1 MPFEN
6 FDSAD
11 KKQEPAAQGLDF
23 LGAHSERFRATDSQK
38 SQSGP
43 SDIPTAR
50 LVGLAGT
57 TAGLTEL
64 VMDKI
69 GTNSA
74 KLFHESAKDLMLNA
88 SGGPN
93 LYNALDKLR
102 VYQSTSMLSD
112 INAASGPLSAATNK
126 QVGHVINQGLFLTD
140 ALRERA
146 YASSVML
153 DSSVKLSSEAVLLK
167 GKLDSLTAG
176 ALQRS
181 QILEI
186 MQNDRMSLTYGGAK
200 LQTPLTADELR
211 AFGEKSFNQG
221 SLFRDE
227 MVKHAAQMKAGETIA
242 PRVLVEKVAPA
253 WQSRYTEIA
262 LEESA
267 TARMGA
273 QIEALKNPSPGDLNG
288 GLLKA
293 RHMNEPLFKRGEK
306 ITTALEDYATNNKYM
321 NSVEAK
327 VASQEKLLYEHASRL
342 KMDMADEL
350 AKSSSAESFTRGFAK
365 GAVVM
370 TAAIGAGV
378 LVDKMMDREHL
389 SIESPI
395 GMGIDAA
402 AGLTLLSKMPM
413 HAKLPLA
420 AAIFAAPRI
429 LDRMGH
435 GDILRPAALQGD
447 SAWRP
452 NAVDAIGL
460 GLAAGLNVDGRIRLG
475 IAATTIVAGRVYH
488 VMNSAKQDQLP
499 ELDMSKFKIQ
509 Q

>member
-6 FDSAD
+6 FDSNE
-11 KKQEPAAQGLDF
+11 KKSEPAAQGLDF
-23 LGAHSERFRATDSQK
+23 LGAHSERFNAMDAQK
-38 SQSGP
+38 SQNGP

-64 VMDKI
+64 VMEKI
-69 GTNSA
+69 GSNSA
-74 KLFHESAKDLMLNA
+74 KLFQENAKELMLNA

-102 VYQSTSMLSD
+102 VYQSTSLLSD

-126 QVGHVINQGLFLTD
+126 QVGHVINQGLFVTD

-146 YASSVML
+146 FASSVML

-167 GKLDSLTAG
+167 GQFDQLSAG
-176 ALQRS
+176 AMARS
-181 QILEI
+181 QMFEV
-186 MQNDRMSLTYGGAK
+186 MHSDRMSLTYGGAK
-200 LQTPLTADELR
+200 LQTPLGANELR
-211 AFGEKSFNQG
+211 AFGEKSFSEG
-221 SLFRDE
+221 SLFRNE
-227 MVKHAAQMKAGETIA
+227 MVKHAAEMKAGETIA

-253 WQSRYTEIA
+253 WQARYTEIA

-293 RHMNEPLFKRGEK
+293 RHMNDALFKRGEK
-306 ITTALEDYATNNKYM
+306 ITTALEDYANNSKYM
-321 NSVEAK
+321 NTVEAK
-327 VASQEKLLYEHASRL
+327 LVSQEKLLYEQANRL
-342 KMDMADEL
+342 KTDMADEL

-365 GAVVM
+365 GALVM

-378 LVDKMMDREHL
+378 LVDKLMDREHL

-413 HAKLPLA
+413 RVKVPLA
-420 AAIFAAPRI
+420 AATFAAPRI
-429 LDRMGH
+429 LDKMGH

-475 IAATTIVAGRVYH
+475 IAATSIIAGRVYH
-488 VMNSAKQDQLP
+488 VMNSAKQNQLP

-509 Q
+509 Y